1 MRFKLLS
8 AHCIQYW
15 HKFAKRTN
23 TLCNREAIRIIEK
36 ISTHSR
42 YAWIWFQTLL
52 DSASVV
58 MWWHGRSTNK
68 RHQHLARNNVE
79 IKLQDALRPATP
91 PPPTH
96 TILTFEWPKFN
107 ASAICAALQ
116 ARLIMLINTTHTAKA
131 AIGQYARTPA
141 GSWHKNHCI
150 LTGGSSK
157 MEAFCCHLPDSV
169 TVAVWHSAN
178 ALRAT
183 GNWLLLLLLL
193 MMQIIRNC
201 IDYALGSQ
209 LWPLPLPFECQ
220 LKWSI
225 KTGCLCASVL
235 NKYIYHMFKIC
246 NRRIND
252 FD

>member
-1 MRFKLLS
+1 MAWSEHKQTAS
-8 AHCIQYW
+8 AFGPEQRRNQITRCS
-15 HKFAKRTN
+15 A
-23 TLCNREAIRIIEK
+23 L
-36 ISTHSR
+36 HSK
-42 YAWIWFQTLL
+42 W
-52 DSASVV
+52 
-58 MWWHGRSTNK
+58 
-68 RHQHLARNNVE
+68 
-79 IKLQDALRPATP
+79 RPATP
-91 PPPTH
+91 PPPHNIRVTQIQCVCNLCGIAGQANHANKHHTH
-96 TILTFEWPKFN
+96 
-107 ASAICAALQ
+107 S
-116 ARLIMLINTTHTAKA
+116 KA
-131 AIGQYARTPA
+131 AIGQYARTPV

-183 GNWLLLLLLL
+183 GYWLLLLLLL

-252 FD
+252 FLISMLCAVEASKPSEAN